1 METRRCNVKAEN
13 SRNWWDVQST
23 DSSKKKKKVGSKS
36 KWEKQWGCFP
46 EGGSFPAST
55 KKAPTGKQLQ
65 NKSICWEHFLLHP
78 EDPPCHQFLKAT
90 QVHPQC
96 SAQGATSNGTA
107 PSRSHVELTHPGPV
121 PAGSLQGSA
130 PVCELPLNHLLIS
143 RLQPSY
149 MCEALQLWHQ
159 THLPHGGKLSSPCP
173 AARLANDRHLLF
185 LLFLQHPFSQ
195 FSSLPPL
202 LSARSHPCARMSP
215 FPRYSCPML
224 PPVSSSRRG
233 NTTSA
238 LSAHP
243 LAEATKCHQFQQPPE
258 ATSGCVW
265 ISALSWQEQESSSS
279 VFPPAPALS
288 TAWALPESSY
298 LHSGLILT
306 VPAMLRICTE
316 VFYTDKHISISDAFP
331 IDHTQALW

>member
-1 METRRCNVKAEN
+1 MKDQLQQSKHGNKKMQCQVWEQQKHQLMGCAV
-13 SRNWWDVQST
+13 NWQQQ
-23 DSSKKKKKVGSKS
+23 KKKVGSKS
-36 KWEKQWGCFP
+36 KWEKQWGCFL
-46 EGGSFPAST
+46 EDGSFPAST

-90 QVHPQC
+90 KVHPQC

-149 MCEALQLWHQ
+149 VCEALQLWHQ

-195 FSSLPPL
+195 FSFLPP
-202 LSARSHPCARMSP
+202 R
-215 FPRYSCPML
+215 
-224 PPVSSSRRG
+224 
-233 NTTSA
+233 
-238 LSAHP
+238 
-243 LAEATKCHQFQQPPE
+243 FQL
-258 ATSGCVW
+258 VL
-265 ISALSWQEQESSSS
+265 I
-279 VFPPAPALS
+279 PALGWAPS
-288 TAWALPESSY
+288 PDTAAPCFLQYHHLGGETLPQ
-298 LHSGLILT
+298 L
-306 VPAMLRICTE
+306 
-316 VFYTDKHISISDAFP
+316 
-331 IDHTQALW
+331 